1 MSPPAVPNVPGEP
14 ARAPAPAPSVPPDQP
29 LDSAA
34 LLDGKRWVEIRHNGE
49 IYRLHATRLGKL
61 ILTK

>member
-1 MSPPAVPNVPGEP
+1 MSPPAVPHAPGEP
-14 ARAPAPAPSVPPDQP
+14 PRTPAPAPSAPPDQP
-29 LDSAA
+29 LDSTA

-49 IYRLHATRLGKL
+49 VYRLHATRLGKL